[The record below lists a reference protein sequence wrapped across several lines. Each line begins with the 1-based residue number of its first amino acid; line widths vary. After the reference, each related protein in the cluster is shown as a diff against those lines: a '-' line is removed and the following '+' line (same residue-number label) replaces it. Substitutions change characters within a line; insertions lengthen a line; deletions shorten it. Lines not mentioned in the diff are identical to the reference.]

1 MNVLVI
7 PPKFGSY
14 NVRNTV
20 PVSPGFCELGISS
33 PQYADTDE
41 VASTNNEGSV
51 RGDILQD
58 ESTLIFIFPESTFTM
73 QLFRTMR
80 TMYLLLIR
88 CYRIHTETGI
98 SLNKRFCHK
107 YS

>member
-51 RGDILQD
+51 RGDILED
-58 ESTLIFIFPESTFTM
+58 KSTQRVILQSCSVSFFCSF
-73 QLFRTMR
+73 
-80 TMYLLLIR
+80 
-88 CYRIHTETGI
+88 
-98 SLNKRFCHK
+98 LN
-107 YS
+107 